1 MKIIIIIIIKKKIKQ
16 VDKKVTKEEFGGSWN
31 EIHGR
36 MFIPTYYNLE
46 FASYRFSQRERERE
60 RERERYLL
68 LQLSV
73 TNVPCVF
80 VSKKKKIMG
89 LWWS

>member
-1 MKIIIIIIIKKKIKQ
+1 MKYTVECSFQHIIISSLPLT
-16 VDKKVTKEEFGGSWN
+16 DS
-31 EIHGR
+31 H
-36 MFIPTYYNLE
+36 
-46 FASYRFSQRERERE
+46 RERERE

-80 VSKKKKIMG
+80 VSKKKKKIMG
-89 LWWS
+89 L

>member
-1 MKIIIIIIIKKKIKQ
+1 MLILKKKRQ

-36 MFIPTYYNLE
+36 MFIPTYYICE
-46 FASYRFSQRERERE
+46 FASYRFSES
-60 RERERYLL
+60 ERERYLL
-68 LQLSV
+68 LQLSA

-80 VSKKKKIMG
+80 VS
-89 LWWS
+89 

>member
-1 MKIIIIIIIKKKIKQ
+1 MKYTEECSFQHIIISSLPLT
-16 VDKKVTKEEFGGSWN
+16 D
-31 EIHGR
+31 
-36 MFIPTYYNLE
+36 
-46 FASYRFSQRERERE
+46 SQRE

-80 VSKKKKIMG
+80 VSKKKKKIMG
-89 LWWS
+89 L